1 MPPLRRFLLDKLRIG
16 VVGLPG
22 KWSTETLANAIET
35 KTGFR
40 LVIDMDDVSL
50 DLATNSLNYQQHNLC
65 DLDAIIIKKIGHH
78 YSPNSLD
85 RLELLRIAENSGVK
99 VCSNPEK
106 ILRLI
111 NRLSC
116 TVTLRNANIPM
127 PKTMITED
135 ITTAI
140 ETVELYGEA
149 IFKPLYSTKAR
160 GMCVISK
167 KDGKAK
173 IRKAVEAFKTDN
185 KMMYIQQKVALGG
198 RDMGLMF
205 LGGRYLGAY
214 ARVGKKDAWNTTIN
228 SGGSYAAAEPSD
240 EIIAMATKA
249 QNLFGMTYTTV
260 DVAET
265 ENSAIVF
272 EVSAFGGFRGG
283 KEGLNLDVA
292 TLYVEHVLTALK
304 SPKPTLVEPTILAQ
318 NRLMNA

>member
-1 MPPLRRFLLDKLRIG
+1 LDNFKIG

-22 KWSTETLANAIET
+22 KWSTETLADAIET

-40 LVIDMDDVSL
+40 LVIDMDNVSL
-50 DLATNSLNYQQHNLC
+50 DLETNTLNYQEYNLC
-65 DLDAIIIKKIGHH
+65 ELDAIIIKKIGGQ
-78 YSPNSLD
+78 YSPNCLD
-85 RLELLRIAENSGVK
+85 RLELLRTVENAGVK
-99 VCSNPEK
+99 VFSRPEN

-111 NRLSC
+111 DRLSC
-116 TVTLRNANIPM
+116 TVTLRNADIPM
-127 PKTMITED
+127 PNTIITED
-135 ITTAI
+135 IATAI
-140 ETVELYGEA
+140 KAVELYGEA

-167 KDGKAK
+167 KDGKDK
-173 IRKAVEAFKTDN
+173 VRKAIEAFKADN
-185 KMMYIQQKVALGG
+185 EMMYIQQKVALGG

-205 LGGRYLGAY
+205 LDRRYLGAY

-228 SGGSYAAAEPSD
+228 SGGSYASAEPSD

-249 QNLFGMTYTTV
+249 QSLFGMSYTTV

-265 ENSAIVF
+265 EDSAIVF

-292 TLYVEHVLTALK
+292 ALYVDHVLAELNNTQ
-304 SPKPTLVEPTILAQ
+304 PTSVEPIILAQ
-318 NRLMNA
+318 NILENA

>member
-1 MPPLRRFLLDKLRIG
+1 LDKLKIG

-22 KWSTETLANAIET
+22 KWSTETLADAIET

-40 LVIDMDDVSL
+40 LVIDMDYVSL
-50 DLATNSLNYQQHNLC
+50 DLETNTLNYQEHNLC
-65 DLDAIIIKKIGHH
+65 ELDAIIIKKIGGH

-85 RLELLRIAENSGVK
+85 RLELLRIAENAGVK
-99 VCSNPEK
+99 VFSNPEK
-106 ILRLI
+106 VLRLI
-111 NRLSC
+111 DRLSC
-116 TVTLRNANIPM
+116 TVTLRNADIPM
-127 PKTMITED
+127 PKTVITED
-135 ITTAI
+135 IATAI
-140 ETVELYGEA
+140 NTVELYGEA

-160 GMCVISK
+160 GMCVISN

-173 IRKAVEAFKTDN
+173 VCKAIEAFKADN
-185 KMMYIQQKVALGG
+185 EMMYIQQKVALGG

-205 LGGRYLGAY
+205 LDGRYLGAY

-228 SGGSYAAAEPSD
+228 SGGSYAAANPSA

-249 QNLFGMTYTTV
+249 QDLFGMSYTTV

-265 ENSAIVF
+265 GNNAIVF

-292 TLYVEHVLTALK
+292 ALYVDHVLTTLNSTKPALAE
-304 SPKPTLVEPTILAQ
+304 SILQAQ
-318 NRLMNA
+318 I

>member
-1 MPPLRRFLLDKLRIG
+1 MDNLKIG

-22 KWSTETLANAIET
+22 KWSTETLADAIET

-40 LVIDMDDVSL
+40 LVIDMDHVSL
-50 DLATNSLNYQQHNLC
+50 DLETTTLNYQEHNLC
-65 DLDAIIIKKIGHH
+65 ELDAIIIKKIGSH

-85 RLELLRIAENSGVK
+85 RLELLRIAENAGVK
-99 VCSNPEK
+99 VFSNPEK

-111 NRLSC
+111 DRLSC
-116 TVTLRNANIPM
+116 TVTLRNAGIPM

-135 ITTAI
+135 IETAI

-149 IFKPLYSTKAR
+149 IFKPFYSTKAR
-160 GMCVISK
+160 GMCIISQ

-173 IRKAVEAFKTDN
+173 VRKAIEAFKADN
-185 KMMYIQQKVALGG
+185 EMLYIQQKVALGG

-205 LGGRYLGAY
+205 LDGRYLGAY

-228 SGGSYAAAEPSD
+228 SGGSYAPAAPSD

-249 QNLFGMTYTTV
+249 QDLFGMSYTTV

-265 ENSAIVF
+265 ENAAIVF

-292 TLYVEHVLTALK
+292 ALYVEHVLTTLK
-304 SPKPTLVEPTILAQ
+304 SAKPTLVEPIILAQ